1 MSMTKE
7 TSKQLPCFYEG
18 IKWKFVKKANMFAR
32 IECKDGVQKITW
44 HLEKGPDKFRANLR

>member
-1 MSMTKE
+1 MTKE